1 MTILKNFETCFDFKG
16 NEICIA
22 GEINVYSDGDWD
34 LYSWK
39 VTNQLDIDPNIEDS
53 EIDNEVL
60 KLDFSELAMETLSN
74 YKRSEQEREEEA
86 KWLRADYEYQEWK
99 DRKFEL

>member
-1 MTILKNFETCFDFKG
+1 
-16 NEICIA
+16 
-22 GEINVYSDGDWD
+22 
-34 LYSWK
+34 
-39 VTNQLDIDPNIEDS
+39 
-53 EIDNEVL
+53 
-60 KLDFSELAMETLSN
+60 LDFSELAMETLSN